1 VLVEGWHK
9 LPAWPDALQAWP
21 ALHKRYILSPLTVS
35 SISLVVNSSRYTGLV
50 WDAIISCEF
59 LDEHKPQQSVYDA
72 APRLLRLKPEEI
84 LMVAAHN
91 FDLLAAQTT

>member
-1 VLVEGWHK
+1 MLVEGWHK
-9 LPAWPDALQAWP
+9 LQAWP
-21 ALHKRYILSPLTVS
+21 ALHKRYILSPLTIF

-59 LDEHKPQQSVYDA
+59 LDVYDA